1 MKTKLKLTA
10 FCTIAVSCLFL
21 SCENDVNYETKGNN
35 VKVVA
40 DLEKV
45 NQNLRSSVFLNAKTR
60 GSWSKETKIKVIGA
74 DLVGAWQGA
83 KAGLSFGVKAG
94 LGIGSP
100 HLVGG
105 GFCALGAV
113 VGGAWSSWMAAPTMA
128 VTESFEKIPQ
138 TCKLTSKGDLSINKE
153 AIVVNDIKAI
163 DKTNIP
169 QAILEETKLDENSLR
184 IAEMH
189 NIILLSLDGSITL
202 DETAQDMSEMDELKN
217 KLLDSKE
224 FMDSCKM
231 VGLRSQDWKLETSD
245 DVTAKII
252 SLFNEVLAE
261 SSSKTEDIAVI
272 IGKYMEVIN
281 DSEEL
286 TKEQKESI
294 KCGLATGLY
303 SSKYWEDVYVEP
315 TK

>member
-1 MKTKLKLTA
+1 
-10 FCTIAVSCLFL
+10 
-21 SCENDVNYETKGNN
+21 
-35 VKVVA
+35 
-40 DLEKV
+40 
-45 NQNLRSSVFLNAKTR
+45 
-60 GSWSKETKIKVIGA
+60 
-74 DLVGAWQGA
+74 
-83 KAGLSFGVKAG
+83 
-94 LGIGSP
+94 
-100 HLVGG
+100 
-105 GFCALGAV
+105 
-113 VGGAWSSWMAAPTMA
+113 
-128 VTESFEKIPQ
+128 
-138 TCKLTSKGDLSINKE
+138 
-153 AIVVNDIKAI
+153 
-163 DKTNIP
+163 
-169 QAILEETKLDENSLR
+169 
-184 IAEMH
+184 MH
-189 NIILLSLDGSITL
+189 NIILLSLDGSIAL
-202 DETAQDMSEMDELKN
+202 DETTQDMSEMDELKN